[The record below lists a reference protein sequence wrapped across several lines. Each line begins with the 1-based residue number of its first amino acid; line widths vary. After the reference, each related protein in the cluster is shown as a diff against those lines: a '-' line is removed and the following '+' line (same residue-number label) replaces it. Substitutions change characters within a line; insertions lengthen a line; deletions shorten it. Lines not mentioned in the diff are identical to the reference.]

1 MCLPVCVKSLPLC
14 LTLCDLM
21 DCSPPGSSVHGIIQA
36 RIPEWVA
43 MPSSRGSSQPRDR
56 THVSS
61 ALAGRFCTIRIMW
74 KRDSRLLWK
83 WVTTAG
89 GILEGTSWWIY
100 VLRGDVCPLNF
111 SASVP
116 NLVAIRTQGHAL
128 CWCSKIPISNIQKQV
143 HLKRNILSTLY
154 KLAILFYWKEMFPLL

>member
-1 MCLPVCVKSLPLC
+1 MCVLAPQSCPTLWDPMDYSL
-14 LTLCDLM
+14 
-21 DCSPPGSSVHGIIQA
+21 PGSSVHGFSRQGYWSGLPFPSLGDLPYQ
-36 RIPEWVA
+36 RIEP
-43 MPSSRGSSQPRDR
+43 MFLMSP
-56 THVSS
+56 

-89 GILEGTSWWIY
+89 GILEGTSWWIC

-128 CWCSKIPISNIQKQV
+128 CYCSKMPISNIQKQV